1 MIITIV
7 SGIPF
12 KLIKIHIYRP
22 YGNRVTDP
30 NLGVDDK
37 NTDMMLGLY

>member
-12 KLIKIHIYRP
+12 KLIKIYI